1 MSERQRPSLQD
12 LGDRVGRCRAL
23 VDAVRRR
30 PDASRHARE
39 VALLEQRVEEA
50 LGALEAASRTLQRR
64 RPADDDT
71 WRTAEAAASLL
82 GDACWWME
90 QRLGS
95 DHHRVA

>member
-1 MSERQRPSLQD
+1 MSESQRPSLQE
-12 LGDRVGRCRAL
+12 LGDRVARCRAL

-39 VALLEQRVEEA
+39 VALLEQRVAEA
-50 LGALEAASRTLQRR
+50 LGALEAASRALQRR
-64 RPADDDT
+64 RPDDDA
-71 WRTAEAAASLL
+71 WRTAETAAALL

-90 QRLGS
+90 QRLGP